1 MASLRFTV
9 TATKAEDLPGLSDT
23 SPDISSRSGARV
35 RFGSR
40 ESVHRS
46 DLVSEASGG
55 GTTTA
60 GGAET
65 PDYSN
70 VEQADGNSKISSVYI
85 NNTHGVDDDD
95 FYDRNL
101 ALFEEEMDTR
111 PKVSSLLNRL
121 ANYTNLT
128 QGARE
133 HEEAESIGEKK
144 KASKS
149 PQMGTFMG
157 VYLPC
162 LQNIFGVILFLRL
175 TWVVGSA
182 GVLQA
187 LCIVFICC
195 CCTLLTAISMSAIA
209 TNGVVPA
216 GGAYFMISRSLGP
229 EFGGAVGLCFYLG
242 TTFAGAM
249 YILGAI
255 EILLMYIAPKA
266 AIFVSKH
273 PEGEGA
279 AMLNNMRVYGSI
291 CLLLMSLLVFVGV
304 KYVNKLASI
313 FLACV
318 IVSIVSI
325 YVGALVSAFNPPHF
339 PVCMLGNRT
348 INGHEIDDN
357 HCAKT
362 ILLQIKEPVE
372 KVDDNITLINENS
385 TMSPTFDPSLST
397 NLVEKTTYLWK
408 QFCQGPEINATC
420 DQYFLSNNFSE
431 IKGIPGLASGII
443 SENLW
448 SSYPSRGD
456 VLEKVSLIS
465 THEAHPAST
474 QQPYVFA
481 DITTSFTL
489 LVGIFF
495 PSVTGIMAGSNRS
508 GDLKDAQRSI
518 PIGTILAILT
528 TSIVY
533 LSSVVLFGT
542 CINGVLLR
550 DKFGDSVKG
559 NLVVGTLAW
568 PSPWVIVIGSF
579 FSTCGA
585 GLQSLTGAPRL
596 LQAIAKDNIIPF
608 LRVFGHG
615 KANGEPTWALLLT
628 ALIAELGILIASLD
642 LVAPILTMFFLMCY
656 LFVNLACGLQT
667 LLRTPNWRPRFSYY
681 HWTLSFLGMT
691 ICLALMF
698 ISSWYYA
705 IAAMVI
711 AGMIYKYIEYH
722 GAEKEW
728 GDGIRGLSLSAAR
741 YALLRLEEGP
751 PHTKNWRPQVLVLL
765 KLDEDAHVK
774 SPRLLTFA
782 NQLKAGK
789 GLTIVGT
796 VVSGNFLQ
804 SYGEA
809 LAAEQT
815 LKHLMDKE
823 RVKGF
828 CQCIVAQKPREGISH
843 MIQSSGLGGMKP
855 NTVVMGW
862 PHAWRQSEDPQSW
875 KTFINTVRV
884 TTAAHLALL
893 VPKNISLF
901 PSNSEPCTEGY
912 IDVWWIVHDGGMLML
927 LPFLLRQHKVW
938 RKCGMRIFTVAQ
950 MEDNSIQMKKDLATF
965 LYHLRIEADVEV
977 VEMHDSDISAYTY
990 ERTLMMEQRSQMLRQ
1005 MRLSKSDR
1013 EREGNPGSSSSRPE
1027 AGGATRSQRARWSFD
1042 DAQLVKDRNS
1052 MLRLTSIGSDDDDDT
1067 DGGERDR
1074 ATSAGMSGG
1083 GAGAGAGGGSA
1094 EHHRR
1099 VQMTWTKEKTSQY
1112 RATHSGCST
1121 PEGFRDM
1128 LSIRPDHS
1136 NVRRMH
1142 TAVKLNEVIVNKSH
1156 DARLVLLNMPG
1167 PPRNTE
1173 GDENYMEFL
1182 EVLTEGLERVLLVRG
1197 GGSEVITI
1205 YS

>member
-1 MASLRFTV
+1 MASVRFTV
-9 TATKAEDLPGLSDT
+9 TPTKAEDLPGLSDT
-23 SPDISSRSGARV
+23 SPDISSRSSGRV

-46 DLVSEASGG
+46 DPISDGSGG
-55 GTTTA
+55 GGM

-65 PDYSN
+65 PDCSN
-70 VEQADGNSKISSVYI
+70 TEQGDGNSKVSSVYI

-111 PKVSSLLNRL
+111 PKVSSLLSRL
-121 ANYTNLT
+121 ANYTNLM
-128 QGARE
+128 QGAKE
-133 HEEAESIGEKK
+133 HEEAEGIGEKRK
-144 KASKS
+144 PRKS

-175 TWVVGSA
+175 TWVVGTA

-216 GGAYFMISRSLGP
+216 GGSYFMISRSLGP

-255 EILLMYIAPKA
+255 EILLMYMAPWA
-266 AIFVSKH
+266 AIFVPSG
-273 PEGEGA
+273 PDGEGA
-279 AMLNNMRVYGSI
+279 AMLNNMRVYGSV
-291 CLLLMSLLVFVGV
+291 CLLLMALLVFVGV
-304 KYVNKLASI
+304 KYVNKLASV

-318 IVSIVSI
+318 VVSILSI
-325 YVGALVSAFNPPHF
+325 YTGALVSAFHTPAF

-348 INGHEIDDN
+348 LSGHALLDG

-362 ILLQIKEPVE
+362 TLPSEVPTPGGDQANHTLL
-372 KVDDNITLINENS
+372 LENV
-385 TMSPTFDPSLST
+385 TATPNLDPGGGLAPS
-397 NLVEKTTYLWK
+397 EQTTYLWLQLCGDDPK
-408 QFCQGPEINATC
+408 LNASC
-420 DQYFLSNNFSE
+420 DDYFTHSNVTQIE
-431 IKGIPGLASGII
+431 GIPGLASGVIT
-443 SENLW
+443 ENLW
-448 SSYPSRGD
+448 SSYLSKGE
-456 VLEKVSLIS
+456 VLEKRSLPS
-465 THEAHPAST
+465 SGASHPPT
-474 QQPYVFA
+474 NRLPYVFA

-508 GDLKDAQRSI
+508 GDLRDAQRSI
-518 PIGTILAILT
+518 PMGTILAILT
-528 TSIVY
+528 TSLVY
-533 LSSVVLFGT
+533 LSSVVLFGS
-542 CINGVLLR
+542 CIEGVLLR

-559 NLVVGTLAW
+559 KLVVGTLAW
-568 PSPWVIVIGSF
+568 PSHWVIVIGSF

-596 LQAIAKDNIIPF
+596 LQAIAKDNIVPF

-642 LVAPILTMFFLMCY
+642 MVAPILSMFFLMCY
-656 LFVNLACGLQT
+656 LFVNLACALQT

-681 HWTLSFLGMT
+681 HWSLSFLGMI

-705 IAAMVI
+705 LVAMVI

-751 PHTKNWRPQVLVLL
+751 PHTKNWRPQLLVLL

-782 NQLKAGK
+782 SQLKAGK

-796 VVSGNFLQ
+796 VIPGNYLH

-823 RVKGF
+823 KVKGF

-843 MIQSSGLGGMKP
+843 MIQSSGLGGMRH

-862 PHAWRQSEDPQSW
+862 PLAWRQSEDPQSW

-884 TTAAHLALL
+884 TTAAHMALL

-901 PSNSEPCTEGY
+901 PGSSEPCSEGT

-965 LYHLRIEADVEV
+965 LYHLRIEAEVEV
-977 VEMHDSDISAYTY
+977 VEMHNSDISAYTY

-1013 EREGNPGSSSSRPE
+1013 EKE
-1027 AGGATRSQRARWSFD
+1027 
-1042 DAQLVKDRNS
+1042 AQLVKDRNS
-1052 MLRLTSIGSDDDDDT
+1052 MLRLTSIGSDDDEDT
-1067 DGGERDR
+1067 DAPGGGTANSEK
-1074 ATSAGMSGG
+1074 SGGGGGG
-1083 GAGAGAGGGSA
+1083 GAGGGGGSVP
-1094 EHHRR
+1094 EHRR
-1099 VQMTWTKEKTSQY
+1099 VHMTWTKERAQQY
-1112 RATHSGCST
+1112 RATQSGCST

-1142 TAVKLNEVIVNKSH
+1142 TAVRLNEVIVNKSH

-1167 PPRNTE
+1167 PPRNAD

>member
-1 MASLRFTV
+1 MASVRFTV
-9 TATKAEDLPGLSDT
+9 TPTKAEDLPGLSDT

-35 RFGSR
+35 QFGSR
-40 ESVHRS
+40 ESVNRS
-46 DLVSEASGG
+46 DPLSEGG
-55 GTTTA
+55 GD
-60 GGAET
+60 GADT
-65 PDYSN
+65 PEYSSI
-70 VEQADGNSKISSVYI
+70 EQGDGNSKISSVYI

-128 QGARE
+128 QGAKE

-144 KASKS
+144 KAGKS

-175 TWVVGSA
+175 TWVVGTA

-195 CCTLLTAISMSAIA
+195 CCTMLTAISMSAIA

-266 AIFVSKH
+266 AIFEAKT

-325 YVGALVSAFNPPHF
+325 YIGALVSAFKPPNF

-348 INGHEIDDN
+348 ISGHDIMDGQ
-357 HCAKT
+357 CAKT
-362 ILLQIKEPVE
+362 ILPVVTVHPAE
-372 KVDDNITLINENS
+372 RPDTNLTFSNENS
-385 TMSPTFDPSLST
+385 TMGPTFDPSLAPPP
-397 NLVEKTTYLWK
+397 VEKTTHLWRK
-408 QFCQGPEINATC
+408 FCEGPELNASC
-420 DQYFLSNNFSE
+420 DKYFSSNNFSE
-431 IKGIPGLASGII
+431 IEGIPGLASGIV

-448 SSYPSRGD
+448 SSYLSKGD
-456 VLEKVSLIS
+456 VVEKGSLDS
-465 THEAHPAST
+465 SQEAYPASMH
-474 QQPYVFA
+474 QPYVFA

-528 TSIVY
+528 TSLVY
-533 LSSVVLFGT
+533 LSSVVLFGA
-542 CINGVLLR
+542 CIDGVVLR

-705 IAAMVI
+705 IVAMVI

-782 NQLKAGK
+782 SQLKAGK

-796 VVSGNFLQ
+796 VVPGNFLQ

-815 LKHLMDKE
+815 LKLLMEKE
-823 RVKGF
+823 KVKGF
-828 CQCIVAQKPREGISH
+828 CQCIVAQKPRDGISH

-862 PHAWRQSEDPQSW
+862 PQAWRQSEDPQAW

-901 PSNSEPCTEGY
+901 PTNSEPSTDGY

-965 LYHLRIEADVEV
+965 LYHLRIEAEVEV
-977 VEMHDSDISAYTY
+977 VEMHNSDISAYTY

-1013 EREGNPGSSSSRPE
+1013 EKEGVPGFSSSRPE
-1027 AGGATRSQRARWSFD
+1027 AGGATKSQ
-1042 DAQLVKDRNS
+1042 AQLVKDRNS

-1067 DGGERDR
+1067 DGGERER
-1074 ATSAGMSGG
+1074 PGSSSGT
-1083 GAGAGAGGGSA
+1083 GGSS

-1099 VQMTWTKEKTSQY
+1099 VQMTWTKEKASQY

-1167 PPRNTE
+1167 PPKNPE

>member
-1 MASLRFTV
+1 MASVRFTV
-9 TATKAEDLPGLSDT
+9 TPTKAEDLPGLSDT
-23 SPDISSRSGARV
+23 SPDLSSRPSNRV
-35 RFGSR
+35 HFGSR
-40 ESVHRS
+40 ESVDPS
-46 DLVSEASGG
+46 DGLSEAGVANTASGG
-55 GTTTA
+55 GGT
-60 GGAET
+60 GT
-65 PDYSN
+65 PDHCSI
-70 VEQADGNSKISSVYI
+70 EQGDGNSKISNVYI
-85 NNTHGVDDDD
+85 NNSHGVDDDD

-111 PKVSSLLNRL
+111 PKVSSLLSRL
-121 ANYTNLT
+121 VNYTNLM
-128 QGARE
+128 QGAKE
-133 HEEAESIGEKK
+133 HEEAESIGDKK
-144 KASKS
+144 KTFKS

-175 TWVVGSA
+175 TWVVGTA

-187 LCIVFICC
+187 LCIVFMCC
-195 CCTLLTAISMSAIA
+195 CCTMLTAISMSAIA

-216 GGAYFMISRSLGP
+216 GGSYFMISRSLGP

-255 EILLMYIAPKA
+255 EILLMYIVPDA
-266 AIFVSKH
+266 AIFK
-273 PEGEGA
+273 GDGA
-279 AMLNNMRVYGSI
+279 AMLNNMRIYGSI
-291 CLLLMSLLVFVGV
+291 FLLLMSLLVFVGV

-318 IVSIVSI
+318 IISIISI
-325 YVGALVSAFNPPHF
+325 YAGALVSTFKEPDF

-348 INGHEIDDN
+348 INGHDVVDN
-357 HCAKT
+357 QCRKT
-362 ILLQIKEPVE
+362 VLQVSDAAESIYS
-372 KVDDNITLINENS
+372 NATASYENS
-385 TMSPTFDPSLST
+385 TTPPTYSPTV
-397 NLVEKTTYLWK
+397 VEKTTFLWGH
-408 QFCQGPEINATC
+408 FCQSPELNASC
-420 DQYFLSNNFSE
+420 DEYFTSNNLSV
-431 IKGIPGLASGII
+431 INGIPGLASGII
-443 SENLW
+443 TENLW
-448 SSYPSRGD
+448 SSYLSKGD
-456 VLEKVSLIS
+456 VIEKSSLQS
-465 THEAHPAST
+465 SHEAHPAST
-474 QQPYVFA
+474 KHPYVFA
-481 DITTSFTL
+481 DITTSFTM

-533 LSSVVLFGT
+533 LSSVVLFGA
-542 CINGVLLR
+542 CIDGVVLR

-642 LVAPILTMFFLMCY
+642 MVAPILTMFFLMCY
-656 LFVNLACGLQT
+656 LFVNLACALQT

-681 HWTLSFLGMT
+681 HWALSFLGMT

-705 IAAMVI
+705 IFAMVI
-711 AGMIYKYIEYH
+711 AGMIYKYIEYN

-782 NQLKAGK
+782 SQLKAGK

-796 VVSGNFLQ
+796 VVPGNFLQ

-828 CQCIVAQKPREGISH
+828 VQCIVAQKPREGISH

-862 PHAWRQSEDPQSW
+862 PHAWRQSEDPQAW

-950 MEDNSIQMKKDLATF
+950 LEDNSIQMKKDLATF
-965 LYHLRIEADVEV
+965 LYHLRIEAEVEV
-977 VEMHDSDISAYTY
+977 VEMHNSDISAYTY

-1013 EREGNPGSSSSRPE
+1013 EKE
-1027 AGGATRSQRARWSFD
+1027 
-1042 DAQLVKDRNS
+1042 AQLVKDRNS
-1052 MLRLTSIGSDDDDDT
+1052 MLRLTSIGSDDEDDT

-1074 ATSAGMSGG
+1074 AASG
-1083 GAGAGAGGGSA
+1083 SSS
-1094 EHHRR
+1094 EHQRR
-1099 VQMTWTKEKTSQY
+1099 VQMTWTKEKTAHHRSTQ
-1112 RATHSGCST
+1112 SGCST

-1128 LSIRPDHS
+1128 LSIRPDQS

-1142 TAVKLNEVIVNKSH
+1142 TAVKLNEVIVAKSH
-1156 DARLVLLNMPG
+1156 EARLVLLNMPG
-1167 PPRNTE
+1167 PPKNTE

>member
-1 MASLRFTV
+1 AHPPQAVASSVRFTV
-9 TATKAEDLPGLSDT
+9 TPTKAEDVPGLSDT
-23 SPDISSRSGARV
+23 SPDLSLRSGGRV
-35 RFGSR
+35 HFGSR
-40 ESVHRS
+40 ESVTRS
-46 DLVSEASGG
+46 EPPSEASGAV
-55 GTTTA
+55 TSSA
-60 GGAET
+60 G
-65 PDYSN
+65 
-70 VEQADGNSKISSVYI
+70 
-85 NNTHGVDDDD
+85 
-95 FYDRNL
+95 
-101 ALFEEEMDTR
+101 EEMDTR
-111 PKVSSLLNRL
+111 PKVSSLLSRL

-133 HEEAESIGEKK
+133 HEEAENFGEKRK
-144 KASKS
+144 SSKS

-175 TWVVGSA
+175 TWVVGTA
-182 GVLQA
+182 GILQA

-195 CCTLLTAISMSAIA
+195 CCTMLTAISMSAIA

-216 GGAYFMISRSLGP
+216 GGSYFMISRSLGP

-242 TTFAGAM
+242 TTFAGSM

-255 EILLMYIAPKA
+255 EILLMYIAPRA
-266 AIFVSKH
+266 AIFISH
-273 PEGEGA
+273 DTDGEAA

-291 CLLLMSLLVFVGV
+291 FLLLMSLLVFVGV
-304 KYVNKLASI
+304 KYVNKLASV

-318 IVSIVSI
+318 IISILSI
-325 YVGALVSAFNPPHF
+325 YTGALVSAFRPPFF
-339 PVCMLGNRT
+339 PVCMLGNRSLSQHYLSD
-348 INGHEIDDN
+348 GQ
-357 HCAKT
+357 CAKT
-362 ILLQIKEPVE
+362 ILLSREMQ
-372 KVDDNITLINENS
+372 TQQG
-385 TMSPTFDPSLST
+385 T
-397 NLVEKTTYLWK
+397 NVTGGLNGTEAPLAAIVEKTTILWQ
-408 QFCQGPEINATC
+408 QFCNSSEMNAIC
-420 DQYFLSNNFSE
+420 DEYFAHNNVTQIE
-431 IKGIPGLASGII
+431 GIPGLASGVIADNI
-443 SENLW
+443 W
-448 SSYPSRGD
+448 SSYLSKGD
-456 VLEKVSLIS
+456 LLEQGSHS
-465 THEAHPAST
+465 AHSPGYSSHVWNGS
-474 QQPYVFA
+474 PYIFA

-518 PIGTILAILT
+518 PIGTVLAILT
-528 TSIVY
+528 TSLVY
-533 LSSVVLFGT
+533 LSSVLIFGA
-542 CINGVLLR
+542 CVEGVLLR
-550 DKFGDSVKG
+550 DKFGESVKG

-628 ALIAELGILIASLD
+628 AFIAELGILIASLD
-642 LVAPILTMFFLMCY
+642 LVAPILSMFFLMCY
-656 LFVNLACGLQT
+656 LFVNLACALQT

-681 HWTLSFLGMT
+681 HWTLSFLGMV

-705 IAAMVI
+705 IVAMVI

-751 PHTKNWRPQVLVLL
+751 PHTKNWRPQLLVLL

-782 NQLKAGK
+782 SQLKAGK

-796 VVSGNFLQ
+796 VLPGNFLY
-804 SYGEA
+804 SFGDS

-815 LKHLMDKE
+815 LKHLMEKE

-828 CQCIVAQKPREGISH
+828 VQCIVAQKPRDGISH
-843 MIQSSGLGGMKP
+843 MIQSSGLGGMRP

-901 PSNSEPCTEGY
+901 PSNSEPCTEGT

-965 LYHLRIEADVEV
+965 LYHLRIEAEVEV

-1013 EREGNPGSSSSRPE
+1013 ERE
-1027 AGGATRSQRARWSFD
+1027 
-1042 DAQLVKDRNS
+1042 AQLVKDRNS

-1067 DGGERDR
+1067 DG
-1074 ATSAGMSGG
+1074 
-1083 GAGAGAGGGSA
+1083 
-1094 EHHRR
+1094 HRR
-1099 VQMTWTKEKTSQY
+1099 VHMTWTKDKALEL
-1112 RATHSGCST
+1112 RAQAHIPSGCST

-1167 PPRNTE
+1167 PPKNPE

-1182 EVLTEGLERVLLVRG
+1182 EVLTEGLEHVLLVRG